1 MIKTTIK
8 RTQRAILTA
17 VALALLSGCNQ
28 LPVRNPFTT
37 HSEPKLGSLPSLSYE
52 EETNPKQRWSSSA
65 LSKQPRFNK
74 LIPYVKEDRVYLA
87 DFKGHLVALNRSNG
101 KTIWK
106 QKTKYQFTA
115 GPKQVGDIIVMAT
128 SDAKVVAFDAK
139 SGDKRWQVKVTSEV
153 LSAPNGVDNVIL
165 VHAMDGNVC
174 GLSTQDGH
182 KIWQLQQSTPAL
194 TLHYASSP
202 AIVNET
208 AMVGLANG
216 KLLAIHLP
224 TGQVQW
230 ERTIAIPKGRSEL
243 QRMVDISADPI
254 VVGNHIYAITY
265 QGKLAAVDVNSG
277 DLIWE
282 RDLSSYQNM
291 AYSGDYLYVTDNSHQ
306 LWAINRHNGTTF
318 WKQTALTDR
327 YITGPAVI
335 DDLVVV
341 NDRGGYMHFLTMDKG
356 LLINRYKLSG
366 KFYQGPI
373 SLGDALLVSNQKGKV
388 AAIHYEDVR
397 ESA

>member
-1 MIKTTIK
+1 MIKKITKHTT
-8 RTQRAILTA
+8 RVVLATTM
-17 VALALLSGCNQ
+17 LALLSACNQ
-28 LPVRNPFTT
+28 SPVRNPFAT

-52 EETNPKQRWSSSA
+52 EETNPKQRWSVSA

-74 LIPYVKEDRVYLA
+74 LIPYTKGDRVYLA
-87 DFKGHLVALNRSNG
+87 DYKGHLMALNRSNG
-101 KTIWK
+101 KTVWK
-106 QKTKYQFTA
+106 KSTKHAFTA
-115 GPKQVGDIIVMAT
+115 GPRQVGDLIVLAT
-128 SDAKVVAFDAK
+128 EDAKVVAFDAK
-139 SGDKRWQVKVTSEV
+139 SGEKRWQVKVTSEV
-153 LSAPNGVDNVIL
+153 LSAPNGAHDVIL
-165 VHAMDGNVC
+165 VHAMDGNIS
-174 GLSTQDGH
+174 GISTQDGH
-182 KIWQLQQSTPAL
+182 KIWQLQQSTPSL

-202 AIVNET
+202 AIINDT

-216 KLLAIHLP
+216 KLLAIELP
-224 TGQVQW
+224 TGQVKW

-254 VVGNHIYAITY
+254 VIDNYIYAITY
-265 QGKLAAVDVNSG
+265 QGKLAAVDINSG
-277 DLIWE
+277 ELVWE

-291 AYSGDYLYVTDNSHQ
+291 AHAGDHLYVTDNSHQ
-306 LWAINRHNGTTF
+306 LWAINRHNGTTV
-318 WKQTALTDR
+318 WKQTALTGR
-327 YITGPAVI
+327 YITAPAII

-356 LLINRYKLSG
+356 LIINRYKLSG

-373 SLGDALLVSNQKGKV
+373 SLGDALLVNNHKGKV